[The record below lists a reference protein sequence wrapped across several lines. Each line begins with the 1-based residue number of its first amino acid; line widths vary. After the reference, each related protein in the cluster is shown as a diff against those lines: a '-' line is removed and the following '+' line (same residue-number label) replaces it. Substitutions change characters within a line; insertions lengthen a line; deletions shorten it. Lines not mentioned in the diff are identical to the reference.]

1 MIVAAIG
8 CGGSLPWG
16 VRFFNRFSFRSKSQY
31 DGREARGTRREE
43 RHSFWSPLASGP
55 VPLAHHW
62 RLQQMLHE

>member
-31 DGREARGTRREE
+31 DGREARGHEARGKTFFLVAPSLWPRASRP
-43 RHSFWSPLASGP
+43 SLAVAADAS
-55 VPLAHHW
+55 
-62 RLQQMLHE
+62 